1 MLRSGFIHVLLRC
14 SRTFRLIGPV
24 ALAAVALAACGS
36 STAVSATS
44 STGSST
50 GSTGTSAPSG
60 SGPTGTVSGLDLSKL
75 GSLTNYAGTMTD
87 NGTSISVS
95 VHSPTDWQETLGSS
109 PALHIDGFSYGKS
122 INAQGQLVWYKNAD
136 NSQAYQSSP
145 YPGAAA
151 QFADLTKVG
160 GATIVRG
167 AACSVAG
174 ISGHTWT
181 IKSPNDVAASSAASA
196 CVADQSGALLSLG
209 SGVSGSAVPTGG
221 LSFTYTMTSV
231 GGVPVIPLPSPVQSA

>member
-1 MLRSGFIHVLLRC
+1 MLLPRSAHVLLRC

-24 ALAAVALAACGS
+24 AVAAAALAACGS

-44 STGSST
+44 STGST
-50 GSTGTSAPSG
+50 GSTATSASSG

-87 NGTSISVS
+87 SGTSISVS

-122 INAQGQLVWYKNAD
+122 INAQGQPVWYKSAD
-136 NSQAYQSSP
+136 DSQAYQSSP

-151 QFADLTKVG
+151 QFAGLTKVA

-209 SGVSGSAVPTGG
+209 SGISGSAVPTGG

-231 GGVPVIPLPSPVQSA
+231 GGVAVIPVPSPVQSA